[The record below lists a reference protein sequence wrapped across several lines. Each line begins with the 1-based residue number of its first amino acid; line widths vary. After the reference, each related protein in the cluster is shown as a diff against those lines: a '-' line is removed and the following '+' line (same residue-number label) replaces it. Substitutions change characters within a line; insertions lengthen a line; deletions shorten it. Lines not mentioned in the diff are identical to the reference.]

1 MFINQSGDKS
11 SALGIQKSRALGKSM
26 RVLFFNY
33 EYPPLGGGA
42 GNATFYL
49 LKEFSKLPEIE
60 ISLITSSIDGQYHLE
75 KVGKNIEIHR
85 LPIGKKNSNMHFQT
99 NRELLVYSWKAFWF
113 YKKLMKKRN
122 FDLALAFFGI
132 PCGYLAKKTGLPYV
146 VSLRG
151 SDVPFY
157 NARFNLLDRIFFRR
171 LSKAIWKEAS
181 SVIALSHDLVN
192 LAKKSA
198 PDQKISV
205 IYNGINTQEFYPD
218 AEILGQEKT
227 FNILFVGRLI
237 ERKGAIYLLE
247 AFRNIS
253 KENANLKLLI
263 AGDGPMREA
272 YEKFSRDN
280 HLEEKISF
288 FGIIGHEKVAEL
300 FRKSHVFIL
309 PSLNEALGNVTQ
321 EALASGLPIITT
333 DTGAAE
339 LIKENGFVIKKES
352 AQDIESSL
360 QKIIENRELREKMS
374 QNSHELA
381 QTMSWN
387 NVAQKY
393 LEIFRRA
400 ISEKREK
407 KSSKTKMF
415 LKILVALGFIG
426 WLILKVKWREVL
438 LNFEQM
444 DIWWMFAF
452 MAIYTLG
459 IAMSSYKWKMLA
471 EFKGIR
477 AKFWDFFKIY
487 LTGTFINNFFPSIIG
502 GDAYRSYMLGKNGD
516 KKYFEATSTVLA
528 DRITGFVGVMILIV
542 IFSLFNLRAVF
553 GSPVLL
559 VANGLIL
566 AFFGADLILLIL
578 RRSII
583 GKYIKRIVPQK
594 ITRLVREIYSY
605 REHSILA
612 KSLAWGVVFNFLGVG
627 VATWMLFLDLH
638 IAVSFVNFMIAISI
652 ISIVSSI
659 PISIGNIGIKEW
671 SFIAFFG
678 IFGVNGEA
686 AISIAIF
693 GRFLQMIVSFFA
705 IPYYLK
711 EKKMPREI

>member
-1 MFINQSGDKS
+1 MKI
-11 SALGIQKSRALGKSM
+11 
-26 RVLFFNY
+26 LFFNY

-42 GNATFYL
+42 GNATAYL
-49 LKEFSKLPEIE
+49 LKEFSKLPELE
-60 ISLITSSIDGQYHLE
+60 IALVTSSIDNEYHLE
-75 KVGKNIEIHR
+75 KVGENIEIHR

-99 NRELLVYSWKAFWF
+99 NRELLIYSWKAFWF
-113 YKKLMKKRN
+113 SKKLMHKEK

-132 PCGYLAKKTGLPYV
+132 PCGYLAKKIGLPYI

-157 NARFNLLDRIFFRR
+157 NERFNLLDKIFFRR
-171 LSKAIWKEAS
+171 LSRAIWKGAS
-181 SVIALSHDLVN
+181 SVVALSHDLVS

-198 PDQKISV
+198 PNQEISV

-218 AEILGQEKT
+218 LEKLAQEKT

-247 AFRNIS
+247 AFCNIS
-253 KENANLKLLI
+253 KVRSDLRLLI
-263 AGDGPMREA
+263 AGDGPLREI

-280 HLEEKISF
+280 QLEERITF
-288 FGIIGHEKVAEL
+288 FGVVDHAKMAEI
-300 FRKSHVFIL
+300 FRKSHVFVL

-339 LIKENGFVIKKES
+339 LMRDNGFIIQKKS
-352 AQDIESSL
+352 ARDIEKSL
-360 QKIIENRELREKMS
+360 QKIIENQELREKMS
-374 QNSHELA
+374 RNSRELA

-393 LEIFRRA
+393 LEVFHRA
-400 ISEKREK
+400 IADKKEKTA
-407 KSSKTKMF
+407 SKAKIF

-426 WLILKVKWREVL
+426 WLILKVKWQEVL
-438 LNFEQM
+438 LNFEQL

-452 MAIYTLG
+452 MVIYALG
-459 IAMSSYKWKMLA
+459 IAMSSYKWKLLA
-471 EFKGIR
+471 RFKGIR
-477 AKFWDFFKIY
+477 AKFWNLFKIY

-528 DRITGFVGVMILIV
+528 DRITGFAGVMILIV
-542 IFSLFNLRAVF
+542 AFSLFNLKAVF
-553 GSPVLL
+553 ANPILL
-559 VANGLIL
+559 TTNVLIL
-566 AFFGADLILLIL
+566 VFFAADLILLIL
-578 RRSII
+578 RRSAV
-583 GKYIKRIVPQK
+583 GKYVKRIVPEK
-594 ITRLVREIYSY
+594 IIKLVREVYSY
-605 REHSILA
+605 RQHSILA
-612 KSLAWGVVFNFLGVG
+612 KSLAWGIAFNFLGVG
-627 VATWMLFLDLH
+627 VATWMIFLDLH
-638 IAVSFVNFMIAISI
+638 IAISFVDFMIAISI

-659 PISIGNIGIKEW
+659 PISVGNIGIKEW

-711 EKKMPREI
+711 EKKTPREV

>member
-1 MFINQSGDKS
+1 MLHVSCF
-11 SALGIQKSRALGKSM
+11 M
-26 RVLFFNY
+26 RILFFNY

-42 GNATFYL
+42 GNASFYL

-75 KVGKNIEIHR
+75 KVGENIEIHR

-99 NRELLVYSWKAFWF
+99 NRELLIYSWKAFWF
-113 YKKLMKKRN
+113 SKKLMKKQK

-132 PCGYLAKKTGLPYV
+132 PCGYLAKKTGLPYII
-146 VSLRG
+146 SLRG

-171 LSKAIWKEAS
+171 LSKAIWKEARA
-181 SVIALSHDLVN
+181 VVALSHDLAN

-198 PDQKISV
+198 PDQEISV

-247 AFRNIS
+247 AFRNLS
-253 KENANLKLLI
+253 KVHPDLCLLI

-272 YEKFSRDN
+272 YENFSKDN
-280 HLEEKISF
+280 NLEEKISF
-288 FGIIGHEKVAEL
+288 LGIIDHDKVAEL
-300 FRKSHVFIL
+300 YKKSHVFVL

-339 LIKENGFVIKKES
+339 LIKDNGFVIQKES
-352 AQDIESSL
+352 VEDIEESL
-360 QKIIENRELREKMS
+360 EKIIENRELREKMS
-374 QNSHELA
+374 QKSCELA
-381 QTMSWN
+381 QTMSWK

-393 LEIFRRA
+393 LEIFQRS
-400 ISEKREK
+400 ISDKKE
-407 KSSKTKMF
+407 KSSSKLMLF
-415 LKILVALGFIG
+415 FKILVMLGFVAWI
-426 WLILKVKWREVL
+426 IHKVNWQEVL
-438 LNFEQM
+438 YYFEQL

-452 MAIYTLG
+452 MAIYALG

-471 EFKGIR
+471 EFKGIP
-477 AKFWDFFKIY
+477 AKFWDLFKIY

-542 IFSLFNLRAVF
+542 VFSLFNLKAVF
-553 GSPVLL
+553 SNPILL
-559 VANGLIL
+559 AANVLIL
-566 AFFGADLILLIL
+566 AFFGADLMLVIL
-578 RRSII
+578 RQSPLGR
-583 GKYIKRIVPQK
+583 YIKNFVSEK
-594 ITRLVREIYSY
+594 IIKLVREIYSY
-605 REHSILA
+605 RQSNILA
-612 KSLAWGVVFNFLGVG
+612 KSLAWGIAFNFLGVG

-638 IAVSFVNFMIAISI
+638 IHISFINFMIAISI

-711 EKKMPREI
+711 EKKTPKEISGV